1 MASFY
6 GNIKN
11 NSRASF
17 IFDRFYPSRTDME
30 TALREHTDQNGTIQG
45 DGVFVNRYVLVNY
58 GYTQAGLYAR
68 IDPAYC
74 QPAGEQANANYIV
87 NSNNFTNYYIYN
99 SSDRVYEKATTQLTT
114 AQLNN
119 AYYYYQKTNFVDR
132 FDGNVDSDGDGTP
145 NTTLVDGRVENTYFA
160 DNKDKD
166 RRNYHADYHLT
177 VWMKIYSDNEERY
190 IQVGRLRAEAPAF
203 QAITDAPGE
212 LAPHFD
218 LVQSSDIN
226 YMYHLPAMWDILL
239 NTATESGITYPY
251 FNVNG
256 FNETTN
262 KKDTTNTNAITM
274 PEYQSNKT
282 YPTHI
287 YQKIDITPDTYIR
300 NWYYTKSGNNYNLAT
315 GDYNANTQYYLKTQK
330 TNSNGSLNY
339 TAQNDQRRLTLKIPA
354 IGNAVSDM
362 YDALY
367 GFQGYGEDRKYT
379 RTDLFNT
386 ANIEPYNNLSDEDK
400 VSMAWGVVELKK
412 YISELRFLSNGQ
424 IDGEPDFQHHGGLQS
439 DWTLDDTSAFGY
451 IYHKPRIL
459 WSNSS
464 NEAAT
469 SSDTNYLAAHTI
481 EYIYD
486 NYTVANTTL
495 FGPARNNAP
504 WLNAHY

>member
-17 IFDRFYPSRTDME
+17 IFDRIYSSRTEMD
-30 TALREHTDQNGTIQG
+30 TALYSVLDENGERSG
-45 DGVFVNRYVLVNY
+45 DGVFINRYVLINY
-58 GYTQAGLYAR
+58 GYTAAGNYVKVDPSYVQAS
-68 IDPAYC
+68 
-74 QPAGEQANANYIV
+74 GETANSTHIVTANNYR
-87 NSNNFTNYYIYN
+87 NFYTYN
-99 SSDRVYEKATTQLTT
+99 SSDGVYEPATQYYTRE
-114 AQLNN
+114 QLNSRH
-119 AYYYYQKTNFVDR
+119 YYYWIKNFNDR
-132 FDGNVDSDGDGTP
+132 YEVNTAGT
-145 NTTLVDGRVENTYFA
+145 GRVENSYFA
-160 DNKDKD
+160 GNREVDA
-166 RRNYHADYHLT
+166 RNYHADYHLT
-177 VWMKIYSDNEERY
+177 VWMKIYTDNEERY
-190 IQVGRLRAEAPAF
+190 IQVGRLKAEAPAF

-226 YMYHLPAMWDILL
+226 YMYHVPSMWDVTL

-274 PEYQSNKT
+274 PQYKSGKT
-282 YPTHI
+282 YPTHV
-287 YQKIDITPDTYIR
+287 YQQIEVTPDTYMR
-300 NWYYTKSGNNYNLAT
+300 NWYYTKSGSTYTLST
-315 GDYNANTQYYLKTQK
+315 GDYVASQTYYIKTQQQ
-330 TNSNGSLNY
+330 NSNGSLVY
-339 TAQNDQRRLTLKIPA
+339 SQQDDQRRLTLKIPA
-354 IGNAVSDM
+354 IGNAVSDL
-362 YDALY
+362 YDSLY
-367 GFQGYGEDRKYT
+367 GFNGYGANRPYT
-379 RTDLFNT
+379 RTQLFNT
-386 ANIEPYNNLSDEDK
+386 ANIEPYNNLSSSDK

-424 IDGEPDFQHHGGLQS
+424 INGEPDFQNHGGLQS

-451 IYHKPRIL
+451 IYHKPRVL

-464 NEAAT
+464 NTSAT

-486 NYTVANTTL
+486 NYTAANTTL
-495 FGPARNNAP
+495 FGPARNNAT